1 MDPFAALLNR
11 AGGGSLQAGQGV
23 FGQAGYG
30 LSSGPQYLNPESG
43 LGYISQMA
51 ANEASMYGAGLSADA
66 SRTAGLASGLGNLVG
81 SGIGAFAAFC
91 WVAREVYGLHNPA
104 WLQFREWMLNE
115 SPSWFRTIYIKF
127 GERFAKFIS
136 NKPRLKARIRTWMD
150 TKIGR

>member
-1 MDPFAALLNR
+1 
-11 AGGGSLQAGQGV
+11 
-23 FGQAGYG
+23 
-30 LSSGPQYLNPESG
+30 
-43 LGYISQMA
+43 
-51 ANEASMYGAGLSADA
+51 MYGAQQARAGAE
-66 SRTAGLASGLGNLVG
+66 RAGLY
-81 SGIGAFAAFC
+81 SGIGSAIGGGFAGIGAAKGC

-104 WLQFREWMLNE
+104 WVAFRYWMLND